1 MKIDYSKFFKKLNE
15 LNIKQKDFLKAG
27 FSSSTLNNL
36 RKNQSITTETICRI
50 CDYLSCMPDDILE
63 WIPDDNY
70 EEKQAKKADIE
81 ARMAEL
87 KKQLDQI

>member
-70 EEKQAKKADIE
+70 ERRKAEKADIE
-81 ARMAEL
+81 AKIVEL
-87 KKQLDQI
+87 QAKLK

>member
-1 MKIDYSKFFKKLNE
+1 MKVDYSKFFKKLNE

-63 WIPDDNY
+63 WISDDNY
-70 EEKQAKKADIE
+70 EKRKAEKADIE
-81 ARMAEL
+81 AKIAEL
-87 KKQLDQI
+87 QAKLK